1 MAITETKP
9 LKQLRELLHEQQE
22 PFTLNSHLLERGFS
36 RKSSNSESTCCFHGN
51 SSMSLKRSVRCGL
64 NTIKKPPHSR
74 VLRAVLNQA
83 ISIKRRLR
91 INGSNHNDEKIN
103 VSEKSRNDQQ
113 VPELDR
119 FSSASSATVFNSFS
133 ESEVEEMSASSQN
146 DILLATNTSQLLNL
160 HNPQEVSADRKLQQQ
175 CIEESRQLSP
185 ASVLERI
192 PSHGNFPIHSNKT
205 EDSSTAEEESA
216 TKTRVRLPVKFT
228 EDCILSASLWEV
240 LFYPPNEK
248 PVCGE
253 ATETQEFVQSYFSPQ
268 YLKSKMVLQQTKQL
282 LFDYVK
288 EIVETQEREGKL
300 QCHHQQFLG
309 PEELGKVI
317 GEKIKS
323 WDKQSGNESNLIKL
337 LNLDLPSSEQG
348 WSNYKPDR
356 RDKGLAVEDTILDL
370 LDSEQ
375 DWKEYEPQQRETGS
389 EIGDIILEELVNDI
403 VRNMISFSSPIPDV
417 KLKLAS
423 KIN

>member
-22 PFTLNSHLLERGFS
+22 PFTLNTHLLQRGYS

-51 SSMSLKRSVRCGL
+51 SSKSLKRSVRCGL
-64 NTIKKPPHSR
+64 NTIKKPQHSR
-74 VLRAVLNQA
+74 VLKAVLNQA

-91 INGSNHNDEKIN
+91 INGSNHNDEEIK

-133 ESEVEEMSASSQN
+133 ESEVEEMSTSSQN
-146 DILLATNTSQLLNL
+146 DILLTTNITQLLNL
-160 HNPQEVSADRKLQQQ
+160 HSPQEVSADRMLQQQ

-185 ASVLERI
+185 ASVLEQI
-192 PSHGNFPIHSNKT
+192 PSNGNSPIHSNNT
-205 EDSSTAEEESA
+205 EDSSTTEEENAS
-216 TKTRVRLPVKFT
+216 KSRVMLPEKFT
-228 EDCILSASLWEV
+228 EDCILSASLWDV

-248 PVCGE
+248 PVCGK
-253 ATETQEFVQSYFSPQ
+253 ATRTQEFVKSYFSPQ

-323 WDKQSGNESNLIKL
+323 WDKQSDNESNLIKL
-337 LNLDLPSSEQG
+337 LNLDLPSSEQS

-356 RDKGLAVEDTILDL
+356 RDKGLAVEDAFLDL

-375 DWKEYEPQQRETGS
+375 DWKEYEPQRRETGS

-403 VRNMISFSSPIPDV
+403 VRNMIGFSSSITRCY
-417 KLKLAS
+417 A
-423 KIN
+423 

>member
-1 MAITETKP
+1 
-9 LKQLRELLHEQQE
+9 
-22 PFTLNSHLLERGFS
+22 
-36 RKSSNSESTCCFHGN
+36 
-51 SSMSLKRSVRCGL
+51 
-64 NTIKKPPHSR
+64 
-74 VLRAVLNQA
+74 
-83 ISIKRRLR
+83 
-91 INGSNHNDEKIN
+91 
-103 VSEKSRNDQQ
+103 
-113 VPELDR
+113 
-119 FSSASSATVFNSFS
+119 
-133 ESEVEEMSASSQN
+133 MSASSQN

-253 ATETQEFVQSYFSPQ
+253 ATETQEFVQ
-268 YLKSKMVLQQTKQL
+268 
-282 LFDYVK
+282 

-356 RDKGLAVEDTILDL
+356 RDKGLAVEDTVLDL

-375 DWKEYEPQQRETGS
+375 DWKEFEPQ
-389 EIGDIILEELVNDI
+389 
-403 VRNMISFSSPIPDV
+403 
-417 KLKLAS
+417 
-423 KIN
+423 

>member
-1 MAITETKP
+1 M
-9 LKQLRELLHEQQE
+9 L
-22 PFTLNSHLLERGFS
+22 
-36 RKSSNSESTCCFHGN
+36 
-51 SSMSLKRSVRCGL
+51 
-64 NTIKKPPHSR
+64 
-74 VLRAVLNQA
+74 
-83 ISIKRRLR
+83 
-91 INGSNHNDEKIN
+91 
-103 VSEKSRNDQQ
+103 
-113 VPELDR
+113 PE
-119 FSSASSATVFNSFS
+119 
-133 ESEVEEMSASSQN
+133 
-146 DILLATNTSQLLNL
+146 
-160 HNPQEVSADRKLQQQ
+160 
-175 CIEESRQLSP
+175 
-185 ASVLERI
+185 
-192 PSHGNFPIHSNKT
+192 
-205 EDSSTAEEESA
+205 
-216 TKTRVRLPVKFT
+216 KFT

-253 ATETQEFVQSYFSPQ
+253 ATKTQEFVKSYFSPQ

-337 LNLDLPSSEQG
+337 LDLDLPSSEQG

-356 RDKGLAVEDTILDL
+356 RDKGLAVEDTVLDL

-375 DWKEYEPQQRETGS
+375 DWKEYEPQRRETGS

>member
-22 PFTLNSHLLERGFS
+22 PFTLNSHLLERGYS

-192 PSHGNFPIHSNKT
+192 PSRGNFPIHSNKT
-205 EDSSTAEEESA
+205 EDSSTAEEEGA

-240 LFYPPNEK
+240 LFYPPNDK

-323 WDKQSGNESNLIKL
+323 GDKQSGNESNLIKL

-356 RDKGLAVEDTILDL
+356 RDKGLAVEDTVLDL

-375 DWKEYEPQQRETGS
+375 DWKEYEPQRRETGS

-403 VRNMISFSSPIPDV
+403 ARNMISFSSPIPDV

>member
-22 PFTLNSHLLERGFS
+22 PFTLNSHLLERGYS

-74 VLRAVLNQA
+74 VLSAVLNQA

-216 TKTRVRLPVKFT
+216 SKTRVRLPVKFT

-356 RDKGLAVEDTILDL
+356 RDKGLAVEDTVLDL

-375 DWKEYEPQQRETGS
+375 DWKEHEPQRRETGS

>member
-22 PFTLNSHLLERGFS
+22 PFTLNSHLLERGYS

-133 ESEVEEMSASSQN
+133 ESEVEEMSTSSQN

-356 RDKGLAVEDTILDL
+356 RDKGLAVEDTVLDL

-375 DWKEYEPQQRETGS
+375 DWKEYKPQQRETGS

-417 KLKLAS
+417 KLELAS

>member
-22 PFTLNSHLLERGFS
+22 PFTLNSHLLERGYS

-160 HNPQEVSADRKLQQQ
+160 HSPQEVSADRKLQQQ

-300 QCHHQQFLG
+300 QCHHQQYLG

-356 RDKGLAVEDTILDL
+356 WDKGLAVEDTVLDL

-375 DWKEYEPQQRETGS
+375 DWKEYKPQQRETGS

-417 KLKLAS
+417 KLELAS

>member
-22 PFTLNSHLLERGFS
+22 PFTLNSHLLERGYS

-317 GEKIKS
+317 
-323 WDKQSGNESNLIKL
+323 
-337 LNLDLPSSEQG
+337 EQG

-356 RDKGLAVEDTILDL
+356 RDKGLAVEDTVLDL

-403 VRNMISFSSPIPDV
+403 ARNMISFSSPIPDV
-417 KLKLAS
+417 KLELAS

>member
-22 PFTLNSHLLERGFS
+22 PFTLNSHLLERGCS

-91 INGSNHNDEKIN
+91 IIGSNHNDEKIN
-103 VSEKSRNDQQ
+103 GSEKSRNDQK

-175 CIEESRQLSP
+175 CIEENRQLSP

-317 GEKIKS
+317 GEKITS
-323 WDKQSGNESNLIKL
+323 WDKQSGNESNLIKS

-356 RDKGLAVEDTILDL
+356 RDKGLAVEDTVLVL

-375 DWKEYEPQQRETGS
+375 DWKEYEPQRRETGS